1 MPHSFIV
8 HAFDVS
14 KEMIDSK
21 VPVWCGSDFRDFQD
35 GFFRFISIQIDLKL
49 LKTKSKFAEGYWIWK
64 EVDTYAL
71 KGEKIGLSN
80 EQYYDSQTRFDIWRE
95 NENFWFQEGFA
106 VFEQFF
112 WPGKVNF

>member
-1 MPHSFIV
+1 MPHSFLV

-21 VPVWCGSDFRDFQD
+21 VPVWCGCEFRDFQD

-71 KGEKIGLSN
+71 KGKKIGLSN

-95 NENFWFQEGFA
+95 NENF
-106 VFEQFF
+106 
-112 WPGKVNF
+112 